1 MANARPEDD
10 APAAEEAGADVAADT
25 ETVSDLAADAEG
37 AAAEGSPESAA
48 EGDAEEAAGDPAAE
62 NAKLKDQLLRTLAE
76 LENTRKRAER
86 EREQT
91 RKFSIADFARDLL
104 SASDNLRRALEA
116 APENRDG
123 LDDNLRNLV
132 IGVEMT
138 EKDLLAAFDKH
149 GIRKIDPL
157 GEAFDYNFHQAMF
170 EVENADYAAGTVMQV
185 LQAGYAIGDRLLR
198 PAMVGVSKGAS
209 GSVDTTA

>member
-1 MANARPEDD
+1 
-10 APAAEEAGADVAADT
+10 
-25 ETVSDLAADAEG
+25 
-37 AAAEGSPESAA
+37 
-48 EGDAEEAAGDPAAE
+48 
-62 NAKLKDQLLRTLAE
+62 
-76 LENTRKRAER
+76 
-86 EREQT
+86 
-91 RKFSIADFARDLL
+91 
-104 SASDNLRRALEA
+104 
-116 APENRDG
+116 
-123 LDDNLRNLV
+123 
-132 IGVEMT
+132 MT